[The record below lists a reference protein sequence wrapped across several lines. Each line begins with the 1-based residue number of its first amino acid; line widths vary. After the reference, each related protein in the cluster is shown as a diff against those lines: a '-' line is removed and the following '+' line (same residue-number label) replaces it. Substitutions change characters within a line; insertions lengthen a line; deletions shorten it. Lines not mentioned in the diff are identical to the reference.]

1 MNGPDLFE
9 SMYADD
15 TEGKKMKEMPGV
27 DELVTTYPFTAEL
40 LHMFIFTIENQTI
53 FVICIIYLLLTIM
66 DLHFH

>member
-1 MNGPDLFE
+1 
-9 SMYADD
+9 MYADD

-27 DELVTTYPFTAEL
+27 DELVTTYPLTAEL

>member
-1 MNGPDLFE
+1 LNGPDLFE

-27 DELVTTYPFTAEL
+27 DELVTTYPLTAEL
-40 LHMFIFTIENQTI
+40 LHMFIFTIEKSNYFCHLYHLPFI
-53 FVICIIYLLLTIM
+53 DNY